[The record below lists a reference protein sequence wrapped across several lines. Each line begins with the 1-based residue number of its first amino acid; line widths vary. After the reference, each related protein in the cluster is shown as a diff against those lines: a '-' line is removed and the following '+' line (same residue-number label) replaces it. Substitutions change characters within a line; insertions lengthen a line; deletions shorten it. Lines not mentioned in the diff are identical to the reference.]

1 MKILKNI
8 REVRVDSKLSAMKKI
23 KYYNKN
29 NLFVAQNH
37 YNAYHSLRYY

>member
-23 KYYNKN
+23 KYYNKK
-29 NLFVAQNH
+29 
-37 YNAYHSLRYY
+37 